1 MPTKR
6 PAMAR
11 HPVPLLPS
19 GYAALLEDIKSRVR
33 AAQLK
38 AGLAVNH
45 ELVMLYWHVG
55 REILARQKQEGWGA
69 KVIDRLSRDL
79 GREFPGMRGLS
90 PRNLL
95 FARSFATE
103 YRDETI
109 VKQLVSQLPW
119 GHIVR
124 LLQMAHDPAEREWY
138 IRATVEHGWSRNVLV
153 QQIETDLYHRQGK
166 AVTNFPATLPAPQ
179 SDLARQVFKDP
190 YIFDFLSVGPE
201 AEERAVEDAL
211 VGHVTRFLLELGAGF
226 AFVGRQIHLE
236 VGGED
241 FYLDLLFY
249 HVHLRCYV
257 VIELKA
263 GSFKPEHAGKLNFYI
278 SAVDSQLRGK
288 EDGPTIG
295 LVLCSDKNRV
305 IAEYALRDIKK
316 PIGVAD
322 WKTRLT
328 RSLPRDLKP
337 SLPTVEQLEAELGK
351 TR

>member
-1 MPTKR
+1 
-6 PAMAR
+6 
-11 HPVPLLPS
+11 
-19 GYAALLEDIKSRVR
+19 
-33 AAQLK
+33 
-38 AGLAVNH
+38 
-45 ELVMLYWHVG
+45 MLYWHIG

-69 KVIDRLSRDL
+69 KVVARLAVDL
-79 GREFPGMRGLS
+79 GREFPEMRGFS
-90 PRNLL
+90 PRNLKYMRAL
-95 FARSFATE
+95 AEAWPDEPIVQQLAAQIPWFHNCVLLDKVADHEAR
-103 YRDETI
+103 R
-109 VKQLVSQLPW
+109 
-119 GHIVR
+119 
-124 LLQMAHDPAEREWY
+124 WY
-138 IRATVEHGWSRNVLV
+138 VRATVEHGWSRNVLV

-179 SDLARQVFKDP
+179 SDLARQVLKDP

-226 AFVGRQIHLE
+226 AFVGRQMHLE

-263 GSFKPEHAGKLNFYI
+263 GSFKPEHAGKLNFYV

-288 EDGPTIG
+288 QDGPTIG